1 MLQTRYDSATGA
13 RLPVGER
20 LSRATVSGNRRRT
33 GVRFARYLSV
43 CCLTLN
49 FAIGSPVL
57 ADDTVL
63 MPANIIFVTS
73 TGYWEESGDPL
84 SVLDPN
90 GTKTT
95 ETQSVEQPPAPAQ
108 RGYYKL
114 VAVRQPEG
122 NAHIFLQQVA
132 LDAAG
137 PKVVSSAELEE
148 FSAMKAYVTDIRPET
163 SDGVSSQPGLFA
175 TVYLKTDPTAG
186 EPETWTVLIDDIGD
200 IKVERETN

>member
-1 MLQTRYDSATGA
+1 MLTTRRFRALSLEPRVCGA
-13 RLPVGER
+13 KP
-20 LSRATVSGNRRRT
+20 RT
-33 GVRFARYLSV
+33 ASLSV
-43 CCLTLN
+43 QCLVALTLMLPLT
-49 FAIGSPVL
+49 AVSPAR
-57 ADDTVL
+57 ADETVL

-84 SVLDPN
+84 TVLNPKA
-90 GTKTT
+90 GTTADN
-95 ETQSVEQPPAPAQ
+95 QPATASPVQ

-163 SDGVSSQPGLFA
+163 SDGVAAQPGLFA

>member
-1 MLQTRYDSATGA
+1 MLTTRRFRALSLEPRVCGA
-13 RLPVGER
+13 KP
-20 LSRATVSGNRRRT
+20 RT
-33 GVRFARYLSV
+33 ASLSV
-43 CCLTLN
+43 QCLVALSVMLPL
-49 FAIGSPVL
+49 AAVSPAR
-57 ADDTVL
+57 ADETVL

-84 SVLDPN
+84 AVLDPKA
-90 GTKTT
+90 GTTADN
-95 ETQSVEQPPAPAQ
+95 QPATASPVQ

-163 SDGVSSQPGLFA
+163 SDGIAAQPGLFA

>member
-1 MLQTRYDSATGA
+1 MLPIPCFSVRSLWRRLLPQQRGYAA
-13 RLPVGER
+13 RP
-20 LSRATVSGNRRRT
+20 RA
-33 GVRFARYLSV
+33 APLSV
-43 CCLTLN
+43 QCLAALVLVLP
-49 FAIGSPVL
+49 FAVGAPAR
-57 ADDTVL
+57 ADETVL

-84 SVLDPN
+84 AVVDPSAAKPAQ
-90 GTKTT
+90 G
-95 ETQSVEQPPAPAQ
+95 QPAAAQ

-122 NAHIFLQQVA
+122 NAHVFLQQVA

-148 FSAMKAYVTDIRPET
+148 FSAMKAYITDIRPET
-163 SDGVSSQPGLFA
+163 SDGISNQPGLFA
-175 TVYLKTDPTAG
+175 TVYLKTDPTAA

>member
-1 MLQTRYDSATGA
+1 MHQFRNFSAAT
-13 RLPVGER
+13 
-20 LSRATVSGNRRRT
+20 LSAW
-33 GVRFARYLSV
+33 YLA
-43 CCLTLN
+43 LLL
-49 FAIGSPVL
+49 AAGSS
-57 ADDTVL
+57 AHAEDAVL
-63 MPANIIFVTS
+63 MPDNIIFVTS

-90 GTKTT
+90 ATKA
-95 ETQSVEQPPAPAQ
+95 ENAPAANPSATAQ

-122 NAHIFLQQVA
+122 NTHIFLQQIA

-148 FSAMKAYVTDIRPET
+148 FSSMKAYVTDIRPET
-163 SDGVSSQPGLFA
+163 SDGVARQPGLFA
-175 TVYLKTDPTAG
+175 TVYLKTDPAAP